1 MVLLIKSE
9 VIAHNEIAE
18 IYQTELR
25 AIVQEKKERKNYSQH
40 KASANNII
48 INNKDPYAAFRE
60 VPEFL

>member
-25 AIVQEKKERKNYSQH
+25 AIDLGKERK
-40 KASANNII
+40 K
-48 INNKDPYAAFRE
+48 KLFTT
-60 VPEFL
+60 